1 VVQIT
6 GLQTTTQDFELVL
19 NQPEIAVSPLSMEES
34 LVFGDQATQTLNIDN
49 LGVAPLNWDITEQ
62 NRGMIPSLSI
72 PPFEGTLPADDAPAS
87 TGRAPNPPAP
97 TGAAGELPWLLAG
110 EPAYALDVY
119 PGYNLVYIPDTTVP
133 GTWNVIAPVPQF
145 HSAADFLN
153 GDFSTL
159 YALDYDTN
167 QFVTIDTTSGART
180 VIGTATGNG
189 NWSGM
194 TGATD
199 GTLYA
204 VSSVC
209 GTSSTLYTIDP
220 ATGAL
225 TQIGNITNA
234 TCMIDIAI
242 NAQGEMYGVDIVN
255 DVLVQV
261 DPATGAGTVV
271 GSLGVSAN
279 YAQGMDFEEDTGI
292 LYWAAYTTQG
302 ELRIIDTATGAST
315 LVGAFPGGNEVD
327 GLAFATGGG
336 GGGVP
341 WLSENPAN
349 GTLPP
354 SSGTTS
360 EITFDSSAVSEPG
373 TYLANLNVNSDD
385 PFNARV
391 TVAVTMTVLPS
402 GDIGKLE
409 GYVMGLGYCDA
420 DSYPAE
426 AEIVIES
433 STGMTWTTTSDP
445 ATGYYYRWL
454 NEDTYTLFVSAP
466 EHVDDQATVQVTAGQ
481 TTTQDFDLRYIES
494 CMDYTPPAFDLTILE
509 DSQLTE
515 TLSIFND
522 GAGDLTWELRET
534 TRTLSI
540 LSIPPF
546 EGTLPEDTAPLS
558 FERAPAAS
566 GTSPQPSGLVIN
578 GAPAYGV
585 NLFDDTLYTWPD
597 VDIPGTWNPVGAPGI
612 GSAYSGDFAGSDF
625 SILYIIN
632 NDNQSLYAVDTATG
646 ASTLIGPSPAPGL
659 TWTGMSWDPT
669 TAVMYGSAT
678 EGVTAVLY
686 TIDLA
691 TGATTQVGPITGFP
705 FTIDIAVDASGQMYG
720 VDISTDELILIDKYT
735 GAASAVGSTGF
746 AANYAQGLDF
756 DEDAGILYWA
766 AYGASGELRVID
778 PATGGSVYIGAFP
791 GGAEV
796 DSFAIMAGGGGPL
809 WTDVPWV
816 SEVPTNGLTAPDSV
830 FDVDVIFDSTGL
842 TVGECYT
849 ANLGLIHDDPGWD
862 ETLYIPL
869 RLCVQECIEMT
880 GMEMTLMTP
889 DPVVGVPVQFE
900 VDMTP
905 DNMSMPY
912 NYEIDMGD
920 DTVYAGDSSDDP
932 HGFSH
937 IYTEAGP
944 YTVEFRA
951 WNCGMTEPMTDSMEI
966 TVSEAVSRY
975 YLPIIVKNY

>member
-1 VVQIT
+1 
-6 GLQTTTQDFELVL
+6 
-19 NQPEIAVSPLSMEES
+19 
-34 LVFGDQATQTLNIDN
+34 
-49 LGVAPLNWDITEQ
+49 
-62 NRGMIPSLSI
+62 
-72 PPFEGTLPADDAPAS
+72 
-87 TGRAPNPPAP
+87 
-97 TGAAGELPWLLAG
+97 
-110 EPAYALDVY
+110 
-119 PGYNLVYIPDTTVP
+119 
-133 GTWNVIAPVPQF
+133 
-145 HSAADFLN
+145 
-153 GDFSTL
+153 
-159 YALDYDTN
+159 
-167 QFVTIDTTSGART
+167 
-180 VIGTATGNG
+180 
-189 NWSGM
+189 
-194 TGATD
+194 
-199 GTLYA
+199 
-204 VSSVC
+204 
-209 GTSSTLYTIDP
+209 
-220 ATGAL
+220 
-225 TQIGNITNA
+225 
-234 TCMIDIAI
+234 
-242 NAQGEMYGVDIVN
+242 
-255 DVLVQV
+255 
-261 DPATGAGTVV
+261 
-271 GSLGVSAN
+271 
-279 YAQGMDFEEDTGI
+279 
-292 LYWAAYTTQG
+292 
-302 ELRIIDTATGAST
+302 
-315 LVGAFPGGNEVD
+315 
-327 GLAFATGGG
+327 
-336 GGGVP
+336 
-341 WLSENPAN
+341 
-349 GTLPP
+349 
-354 SSGTTS
+354 
-360 EITFDSSAVSEPG
+360 
-373 TYLANLNVNSDD
+373 
-385 PFNARV
+385 
-391 TVAVTMTVLPS
+391 
-402 GDIGKLE
+402 
-409 GYVMGLGYCDA
+409 
-420 DSYPAE
+420 
-426 AEIVIES
+426 
-433 STGMTWTTTSDP
+433 
-445 ATGYYYRWL
+445 
-454 NEDTYTLFVSAP
+454 
-466 EHVDDQATVQVTAGQ
+466 VDDQATVQVTAGQ